1 MCVYAQYIV
10 NTENIEIVQADRRIQ
25 ADGTVE
31 KRKHCADTGV
41 YLLNSMF
48 TSRARALSQLVARAR
63 ARARVRSVANTE
75 VVRSRSVW
83 SDESLHHQVGKE
95 LRPFCARV
103 LRL

>member
-63 ARARVRSVANTE
+63 ACPCSIGREHGGRALTQCVER
-75 VVRSRSVW
+75 
-83 SDESLHHQVGKE
+83 
-95 LRPFCARV
+95 
-103 LRL
+103 